1 MGYNT
6 HIARHRAVARAQ
18 EEKMTA
24 PTRISL
30 SGWTVFAAIMLILA
44 GADGIL
50 TGLWAFDNDN
60 TKIDTFLFENE
71 ITTWGWVYLIAGIIL
86 VFAGISVLRG
96 GEAGRIV
103 GILAA
108 SLWVI
113 IRLPWIFTYPVQV
126 FISVLL
132 GVVVIYG
139 LSVYGR
145 STEQI

>member
-1 MGYNT
+1 MAAPVR
-6 HIARHRAVARAQ
+6 ARL
-18 EEKMTA
+18 T
-24 PTRISL
+24 
-30 SGWTVFAAIMLILA
+30 GWTVFAALMIILA

-60 TKIDTFLFENE
+60 SKIDTFVFENE

-86 VFAGISVLRG
+86 ILAGISVLN
-96 GEAGRIV
+96 GREWGRVI

-108 SLWVI
+108 ALWVI
-113 IRLPWIFTYPVQV
+113 IRLPWIWTYPVQV

-139 LSVYGR
+139 LSVYGHER
-145 STEQI
+145 S

>member
-1 MGYNT
+1 
-6 HIARHRAVARAQ
+6 
-18 EEKMTA
+18 MTA
-24 PTRISL
+24 PTTRARL
-30 SGWTVFAAIMLILA
+30 SGWTVFAAIMIILA

-60 TKIDTFLFENE
+60 TKIDTFLFEDD
-71 ITTWGWVYLIAGIIL
+71 ITTWGWIYLIAGVLL
-86 VFAGISVLRG
+86 VLAGISVLN
-96 GEAGRIV
+96 GREWGRVV

-139 LSVYGR
+139 LSIYAHQR
-145 STEQI
+145 T

>member
-1 MGYNT
+1 
-6 HIARHRAVARAQ
+6 
-18 EEKMTA
+18 MTA
-24 PTRISL
+24 PTRSAL
-30 SGWTVFAAIMLILA
+30 SGWTVFAAIMIMLA

-60 TKIDTFLFENE
+60 TNVDTFLFENE
-71 ITTWGWVYLIAGIIL
+71 ITTWGWVYFIAGIIL
-86 VFAGISVLRG
+86 VLAGISVLRG
-96 GEAGRIV
+96 GEFGRII

-108 SLWVI
+108 AVYVV

-145 STEQI
+145 STERV